1 MYVAPQ
7 LERILHENY
16 ILVEGRIGSV
26 EAERWDFSHRQLNI
40 ILSFHCMIV
49 VHLYLGQDAS
59 RVSHLQCV
67 RLLADHI
74 RCSCSLSGE
83 FSVFFADLLCSLS
96 LSLSLSMTS
105 YWPVLMLFNF
115 HLVSLVT

>member
-49 VHLYLGQDAS
+49 VHLYLRQDAS
-59 RVSHLQCV
+59 RVSHLQCVV

-83 FSVFFADLLCSLS
+83 FSVSFADLLCSLS
-96 LSLSLSMTS
+96 LSLSLSL
-105 YWPVLMLFNF
+105 PPP
-115 HLVSLVT
+115 HD

>member
-1 MYVAPQ
+1 MYEAPQ

-49 VHLYLGQDAS
+49 VRLYLGQDAS
-59 RVSHLQCV
+59 RVSHLQCVV

-83 FSVFFADLLCSLS
+83 FSVSFADLICS

-115 HLVSLVT
+115 HFVSLVT